1 MDQMKNEVDTLMN
14 KLYDC
19 GKLYRGDISIGI
31 LKDYWRKTLTED
43 DGVLLTRILYGK
55 VKAACYNKRTRLVD
69 IDFVHAFAEKE
80 TSFRIKDIKV
90 VVNWTDSDD
99 REDSDNVMDYVRF
112 FISRK
117 C

>member
-1 MDQMKNEVDTLMN
+1 MDQVKNEVDTLMN

-19 GKLYRGDISIGI
+19 GKLYRGDISTGI
-31 LKDYWRKTLTED
+31 LKNYWKKTLTED

-55 VKAACYNKRTRLVD
+55 VKATGYNKRTRLVD
-69 IDFVHAFAEKE
+69 IDYVHAFAEKE
-80 TSFRIKDIKV
+80 TSFRIKDIQV
-90 VVNWTDSDD
+90 VINWTDSND
-99 REDSDNVMDYVRF
+99 REDGDNVMDYVRF

>member
-1 MDQMKNEVDTLMN
+1 MDQVKNEVDTLMN

-31 LKDYWRKTLTED
+31 LKDFWKKTLTED
-43 DGVLLTRILYGK
+43 DGILLTRILYGK
-55 VKAACYNKRTRLVD
+55 VKAAGYNKRTRLVD

-99 REDSDNVMDYVRF
+99 REDGDNVMDYVRF

>member
-1 MDQMKNEVDTLMN
+1 MDQVKNDVDILMN
-14 KLYDC
+14 KLYEC
-19 GKLYRGDISIGI
+19 GKLYRGDISVGK
-31 LKDYWRKTLTED
+31 LKDFWKKTLTED

-55 VKAACYNKRTRLVD
+55 VKATSYNKRTRLVD

-80 TSFRIKDIKV
+80 TSFRIKDIQV
-90 VVNWTDSDD
+90 VVNWVDSDD
-99 REDSDNVMDYVRF
+99 REDGDNVMNYVRF